1 MLFVTLDPSQGAE
14 LDKLAEFNKILL
26 RYHSPLCRH
35 CVEMGPDWDK
45 VKKDKR
51 LASADITIVDANVG
65 IVDGTKHPSA
75 KDVSKKGV
83 PTIYLI
89 EGNNMKEYNGDR
101 NQEDIVSFV
110 LENSKQSGGKKKK
123 KKIIRRKTQAKRRGV
138 KAKKTAKKQKTKSK
152 KQKTKTKKQKTKLR
166 RKRTAKKVR

>member
-26 RYHSPLCRH
+26 RYHSPLCTH
-35 CVEMGPDWDK
+35 CVKMGPDWDK

-51 LASADITIVDANVG
+51 LASSDITIVDANVG

-123 KKIIRRKTQAKRRGV
+123 KKIIRRKTQAKRRNV
-138 KAKKTAKKQKTKSK
+138 KAKKPTI
-152 KQKTKTKKQKTKLR
+152 KTKKSKRRQTIKRKKTIK
-166 RKRTAKKVR
+166 RKSK

>member
-26 RYHSPLCRH
+26 RYHSPTCTH
-35 CVEMGPDWDK
+35 CVQMEPEWDK

-51 LASADITIVDANVG
+51 IASSDITIVDANVG

-89 EGNNMKEYNGDR
+89 DGNDMKEHTGDR

-123 KKIIRRKTQAKRRGV
+123 KKIIRRKTRTKSRRV
-138 KAKKTAKKQKTKSK
+138 KAKRTAKKQKTKSK
-152 KQKTKTKKQKTKLR
+152 KQKTKSKKQKTKPR
-166 RKRTAKKVR
+166 RKRTTKK